1 MTYFILSII
10 SALICWPVH
19 YSLVKRY
26 GTSSW
31 VRLIRKAPK
40 EASKRKRFIAEVT
53 IVNIIAFA
61 GIIFL
66 GLSLVSFWEALK
78 TIGP

>member
-1 MTYFILSII
+1 VTYFILFIV
-10 SALICWPVH
+10 SAFICWPMQ
-19 YSLVKRY
+19 YLMVKRY

-40 EASKRKRFIAEVT
+40 EASKRKEFIAWIF
-53 IVNIIAFA
+53 IVNLIAFA
-61 GIIFL
+61 GILFL